1 MRIVLLGIAMLM
13 AVAGLAC
20 SSDDNKAYDN
30 KPAAAAPSPTP
41 MPTVAPTPVLANLAS
56 GALAGAP
63 GGSSQPRV
71 NGVVASVDGTTVKLQ
86 DGTSFMLAPNARIAR
101 LQQIKYSDLA
111 KDQFVAITAKRQTD
125 NTLLASVVS
134 IFPDSL
140 KGVVPGGERP
150 LPEGNLMTNA
160 SIDTLTPPN
169 GFTVTFTGGGGRIT
183 LAPDALIIKQLDATP
198 SNLVAGTRI
207 NAGVNNGT
215 AASVYIPAP

>member
-1 MRIVLLGIAMLM
+1 MRIVLLGLAMLM

-20 SSDDNKAYDN
+20 SSDDNKSSDN
-30 KPAAAAPSPTP
+30 KPAAAPSPTA
-41 MPTVAPTPVLANLAS
+41 MPTVAPTPVLATLAS

-71 NGVVASVDGTTVKLQ
+71 NGVIASVDGTTVKLQ
-86 DGTSFMLAPNARIAR
+86 DGTSFMLAPNARVSR
-101 LQQIKYSDLA
+101 LQQLKYSDLA

-160 SIDTLTPPN
+160 TIDTLVAPN
-169 GFTVTFTGGGGRIT
+169 GFTVTFTGGGSRIT
-183 LAPDALIIKQLDATP
+183 LAPDALIIKQLEATP

>member
-1 MRIVLLGIAMLM
+1 MKHLLLSIAAML
-13 AVAGLAC
+13 ALAAAGC
-20 SSDDNKAYDN
+20 GSNDKSYGGQ
-30 KPAAAAPSPTP
+30 PAASAAATAPA
-41 MPTVAPTPVLANLAS
+41 PTVAPTPDLAKLSA

-63 GGSSQPRV
+63 GGSAQPRV
-71 NGVVASVDGTTVKLQ
+71 NGVVAGVDGQTVKLQ
-86 DGTSFMLAPNARIAR
+86 DGTSFTLAPNARISR

-111 KDQFVAITAKRQTD
+111 KDQFVAITAKRQPD

-140 KGVVPGGERP
+140 KTVVPGGERP

-160 SIDTLTPPN
+160 MIDTLMPPN
-169 GFTVTFTGGGGRIT
+169 GFTVVFTGGGGRIA
-183 LAPDALIIKQLDATP
+183 LAPDALVLRQIDANA
-198 SNLVAGTRI
+198 SNLTPGTRI

>member
-1 MRIVLLGIAMLM
+1 MLM
-13 AVAGLAC
+13 AVAGMAC
-20 SSDDNKAYDN
+20 SSDDNKSNDS
-30 KPAAAAPSPTP
+30 KPAAAAPSPTA

-140 KGVVPGGERP
+140 KGVVPGGEHP

-160 SIDTLTPPN
+160 TIDTLTAPN
-169 GFTVTFTGGGGRIT
+169 GFTVTFTGGGSRIT
-183 LAPDALIIKQLDATP
+183 LAPDAVIIKQLEATP
-198 SNLVAGTRI
+198 SNLLPGTPV
-207 NAGVNNGT
+207 NAGVNNGA